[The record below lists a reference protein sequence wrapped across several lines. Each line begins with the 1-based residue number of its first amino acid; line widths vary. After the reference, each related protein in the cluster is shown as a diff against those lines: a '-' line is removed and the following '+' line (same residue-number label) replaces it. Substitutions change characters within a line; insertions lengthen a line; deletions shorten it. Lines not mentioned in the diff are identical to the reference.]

1 MTEVVPPDD
10 FRGYGLF
17 ALCADIKWSIQTFSR
32 FCDKR
37 YLISNSL
44 VRLLAFYS
52 VRCFNG
58 LSKQETQ
65 FREWSVESLIQR
77 QEKER

>member
-1 MTEVVPPDD
+1 MISGGTAS
-10 FRGYGLF
+10 LH
-17 ALCADIKWSIQTFSR
+17 CARTSNGAYKTSSR